1 MTFYF
6 TRTQRLCRG
15 LGEILRREEKRG
27 AKGCCI
33 DISLQDVRN
42 LSTSPCFQSSEL
54 NKPLK
59 QWTFVVSPFSTVK
72 AQLRCNISVR
82 SLDPH
87 SFPEANRAFITVHG
101 TSADQGLKL
110 DNFYVQY
117 DDQNKELHILSEKVN
132 SNVSVD
138 LTAPIKS
145 DLCITTSGDGNVEI
159 VEMECNNCKVVT
171 ENGICV
177 LHSVKGHRVIVKSAG
192 GDIKGTGTIHGNVD
206 ISTSGNS
213 MVDIKKIQGTSLNV
227 STEHGPL
234 KVKAVYAVSTSL
246 SSSSGNV
253 ELGSVHGNTTVCT
266 KTGNIIIDGSYGCL
280 KVFSHEGDIDA
291 YVGQHGTADLHSEQ
305 GSVSIRVPASI
316 KAEVQ
321 LSGSALEL
329 NSEVDLQEAKHDCT
343 DTHNSVTAH
352 INGKSEGRARIEARA
367 ERGIVR
373 LRSQSWLESLKIR
386 S

>member
-253 ELGSVHGNTTVCT
+253 ELGSVH
-266 KTGNIIIDGSYGCL
+266 DGSYGCL